1 MKVWSL
7 KSSNATGND
16 TSRELQFEVLTT
28 STWEPSRSRS
38 PWGRAGRG
46 RPVVCHPPVRTAPPM
61 YKCYSVLQS
70 VTKCHI
76 VTHSVKEWYKV
87 FACSSW
93 PSSPPDRCGREPQP
107 AGLRP
112 RRGTAPDLGP
122 ASVLWRP
129 SGFLKVVSKLSLHEP
144 WSWLLLCG
152 GHHEAAGLAPAVSPR
167 EVSSTWSSSL
177 QKNAQLGNFCPSIL
191 AWLLTSWPLELW
203 SSEMSLAFLKCTS
216 NNIITLFSMAG
227 QSLTIQ

>member
-122 ASVLWRP
+122 ASVLSRP
-129 SGFLKVVSKLSLHEP
+129 SGCLKVVSELWLHEP

-152 GHHEAAGLAPAVSPR
+152 GHHEAAGLALAVSPR